1 MTTMALVASEGPV
14 TSMDTVSTMHP
25 ISYNLGS
32 RWGEGFGV
40 SLTGIVAANL
50 LVGALGLVS
59 RADDG
64 RDVAAGLAVA
74 VGRGHGRH
82 FGQMG
87 VKVLLLLP
95 LPLHRLALL

>member
-1 MTTMALVASEGPV
+1 MQ
-14 TSMDTVSTMHP
+14 
-25 ISYNLGS
+25 ISGL
-32 RWGEGFGV
+32 

-50 LVGALGLVS
+50 LVGALGLVPGG
-59 RADDG
+59 DDG

-87 VKVLLLLP
+87 VKVLLPRDCRSKVLL
-95 LPLHRLALL
+95 LLLLLSHRLALLL